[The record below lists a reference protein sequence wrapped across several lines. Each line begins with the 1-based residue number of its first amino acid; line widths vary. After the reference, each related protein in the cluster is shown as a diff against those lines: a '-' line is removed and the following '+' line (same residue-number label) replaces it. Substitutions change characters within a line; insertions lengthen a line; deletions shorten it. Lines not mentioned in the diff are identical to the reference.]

1 MYLISRKVVLRAASF
16 KRNSYKIDYVRLLK
30 KKGSVRLGSECGSAS
45 DSALH
50 LHLYSEMLAVLSM
63 SRVCLH
69 L

>member
-1 MYLISRKVVLRAASF
+1 MYLISRKVALRAASF

-30 KKGSVRLGSECGSAS
+30 KKDVLGSECGLAS